1 MSNGARHTWG
11 FFAGVVLTAALAG
24 LLIFGS
30 YRLQHGYLTQF
41 HKQDKWIGGGLLLG
55 AAVVF
60 GMLVASR
67 LSPLASLIGGIALT
81 AAGVLFFVSQKTT
94 ADLINRFPFKPQRV
108 TLAGLEEEGFILF
121 VGVGLLF
128 SSLFPSRW
136 RGRDHD
142 DSSGYEYGLPE
153 SRTTRE
159 PYRASEPA
167 SAPVGDPL
175 IGHQTTHDEQPAP
188 QSQYGSQ
195 QGSYYDAYDSQQH
208 QQSGYET
215 SQETQHQQTG
225 YDTPL
230 YEPTQQQQQQ
240 QYGNRAPF
248 SPQDES
254 GGTREMR
261 RPE

>member
-11 FFAGVVLTAALAG
+11 FFAGVVLTAALGA

-41 HKQDKWIGGGLLLG
+41 HKQDKWIGGGLLAG

-60 GMLVASR
+60 ALLVASR
-67 LSPLASLIGGIALT
+67 LSPVGSLVGGIVLT

-121 VGVGLLF
+121 AGVGLLF

-136 RGRDHD
+136 RARDHD
-142 DSSGYEYGLPE
+142 DSGYEYGLPE
-153 SRTTRE
+153 PRTTRE
-159 PYRASEPA
+159 PYRASPPA
-167 SAPVGDPL
+167 SDPLGDPL
-175 IGHQTTHDEQPAP
+175 IGHQTTHEEQPAAP

-195 QGSYYDAYDSQQH
+195 QGSYYDAYD
-208 QQSGYET
+208 
-215 SQETQHQQTG
+215 TQHQQGGYENPQETQRQQAG

-240 QYGNRAPF
+240 YGGGRAPF

-254 GGTREMR
+254 GGTREMH
-261 RPE
+261 RPD